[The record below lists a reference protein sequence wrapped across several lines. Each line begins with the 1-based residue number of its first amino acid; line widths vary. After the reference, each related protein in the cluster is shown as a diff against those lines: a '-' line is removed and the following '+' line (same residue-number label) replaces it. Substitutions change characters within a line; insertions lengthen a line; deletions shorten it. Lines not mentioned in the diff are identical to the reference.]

1 MAKKA
6 KKTKESSIS
15 EDKLWAILSY
25 IFILW
30 IFPLW
35 VIKPRNEYA
44 VYHAKQGLVLF
55 IASVII
61 SFVSAIPVLGWII
74 GPIASIIL
82 FVLWII
88 GIVNAA
94 TDKKKP
100 VPLIGQLAD
109 KFDF

>member
-1 MAKKA
+1 MVKKA
-6 KKTKESSIS
+6 KKSNKNSIS

-30 IFPLW
+30 IFPIW
-35 VIKPRNEYA
+35 VIKPRKEFA
-44 VYHAKQGLVLF
+44 VFHAKQGLVLF
-55 IASVII
+55 IAGAIVSII
-61 SFVSAIPVLGWII
+61 SAIPILGWII
-74 GPIASIIL
+74 GPILSIVL

-88 GIVNAA
+88 GIINAA

-100 VPLIGQLAD
+100 VPIIGKLAE